1 LLRSVTQHIQV
12 TCELPVNRDPTVLF
26 EDNVACVA
34 QLKEGFIKS
43 DRTKHIFPKFFSF
56 SQELDKNKEI
66 NIQYIRSSDNVADLF
81 TKALPT
87 TTLRKLIRDIGIR
100 HMRDL

>member
-1 LLRSVTQHIQV
+1 MTQHIQA
-12 TCELPVNRDPTVLF
+12 TCGLPVNRDPTVLF

-34 QLKEGFIKS
+34 QMKEGFIKS
-43 DRTKHIFPKFFSF
+43 DQTKHIPPMFFSF
-56 SQELDKNKEI
+56 SQELEKDKKI
-66 NIQYIRSSDNVADLF
+66 NIQYIRSSDNAADLF

-87 TTLRKLIRDIGIR
+87 TTLRKFIRDSGMR